1 MAEHPLF
8 QDKKNFLKCYTMSFK
23 RRFMCFHLS
32 RWSQSNRAHRDR
44 LLLTQLLNDKDLFP
58 SAKDKIY
65 FFKYALKTHDF
76 HLVRL
81 LETTNLEIHKVKLG
95 NKKSTLHYLAELESG
110 RKRNCFLAGGT
121 MSLIKFFVNNPQENY
136 RDEHGFT
143 YFHGACMAGKRITV
157 LKLLRAGVDVNL
169 DTYACSP
176 LHIAAQYRQKEIVDV
191 LLKRGADPNA
201 RDHEQ
206 STPLHALSRPCFCEY
221 ASCDNFCD
229 CQKPVDD
236 IVRMLVEKK
245 ADIEARDRHGDS
257 PLQSSV
263 SRFHVE
269 LTRSLLKHGADLN
282 SLNQDRMFSWN
293 FTTFE
298 MKNFALTLNIIELME
313 LLQSAGY
320 KMDLKT
326 RFRMIKCWCRIKGYD
341 TEHLIPDVEEK
352 KTFINFSY
360 FKIIH
365 NKFVIDYFGL
375 YMEEVAQRH
384 LLLKHRELK
393 SKLPL
398 NHPVYQLQRD
408 KNWSL
413 EVGKLKSIILND
425 DISLLELCQMDHE
438 KGYSIIKK
446 IKNFSVPQMNDLHH
460 VKIFVKRH
468 MANILIRRHLE
479 LFVSDLFMT
488 DYCKLNMPYTVCR
501 EIAENMSRKDL
512 LRLCHQT
519 NENDLV
525 ESLPKCDA
533 QKIPNPPS
541 STNAA

>member
-1 MAEHPLF
+1 
-8 QDKKNFLKCYTMSFK
+8 
-23 RRFMCFHLS
+23 
-32 RWSQSNRAHRDR
+32 
-44 LLLTQLLNDKDLFP
+44 
-58 SAKDKIY
+58 
-65 FFKYALKTHDF
+65 
-76 HLVRL
+76 
-81 LETTNLEIHKVKLG
+81 
-95 NKKSTLHYLAELESG
+95 
-110 RKRNCFLAGGT
+110 

-365 NKFVIDYFGL
+365 NKDPMMGKGQNAEGQTHIIIDPTSRRPGQRPDGEFSADS
-375 YMEEVAQRH
+375 EVF
-384 LLLKHRELK
+384 
-393 SKLPL
+393 P
-398 NHPVYQLQRD
+398 PP
-408 KNWSL
+408 
-413 EVGKLKSIILND
+413 G
-425 DISLLELCQMDHE
+425 ELCIC
-438 KGYSIIKK
+438 KTRKTVTG
-446 IKNFSVPQMNDLHH
+446 FSSKTPTHSPHFH
-460 VKIFVKRH
+460 VCKC
-468 MANILIRRHLE
+468 IRNR
-479 LFVSDLFMT
+479 
-488 DYCKLNMPYTVCR
+488 
-501 EIAENMSRKDL
+501 SRG
-512 LRLCHQT
+512 
-519 NENDLV
+519 
-525 ESLPKCDA
+525 
-533 QKIPNPPS
+533 PPRRKS
-541 STNAA
+541 RTSE